1 MAYTYEKQLWK
12 DYPDTTTPITA
23 DRLNH
28 MEDGIKGLSDSQV
41 SIEVVNSLDGNSTT
55 NPPSVRAVN
64 DGLLD
69 KYSTD
74 EQVIGTWF
82 GKKLYRTTF
91 YRSKLINGTEET
103 VNHGIA
109 NVDKIW
115 PDVSKSFAI
124 WPTGF
129 TGNLP
134 YLNSNFA
141 NSIFLTDI
149 DKTTFKLTSGLNRSN
164 LSGYITLLY
173 TKTTD

>member
-1 MAYTYEKQLWK
+1 MQINEKLIPK
-12 DYPDTTTPITA
+12 TIARKSDIKNGFDYSSEEI
-23 DRLNH
+23 
-28 MEDGIKGLSDSQV
+28 
-41 SIEVVNSLDGNSTT
+41 
-55 NPPSVRAVN
+55 
-64 DGLLD
+64 
-69 KYSTD
+69 
-74 EQVIGTWF
+74 VIGTWF
-82 GKKLYRTTF
+82 GKKLYSTTI

-115 PDVSKSFAI
+115 PDESKSFAI
-124 WPTGF
+124 WPAGF

-149 DKTTFKLTSGLNRSN
+149 GATTFKLTSGLNRSN
-164 LSGYITLLY
+164 ITGYITFNY